1 MIFRYTLPAGP
12 TREFEGEHEAEAW
25 LERNRECWALGLDPK
40 AFPITTDAG
49 LTNVQLELVRAEVA
63 KGETD
68 AAVIAARVGV
78 EHVLALDTLVSAEV
92 DAKGKP

>member
-1 MIFRYTLPAGP
+1 MIFRYTLPDGP

-49 LTNVQLELVRAEVA
+49 LTNVELELVRAEIA

-68 AAVIAARVGV
+68 AATIAARVGV
-78 EHVLALDTLVSAEV
+78 EHVVGLDALVATETA
-92 DAKGKP
+92 AKGKP